1 MSLAKP
7 WSSTAFRLAL
17 TYGVLLVLTM
27 SIVLS
32 VFYVQTVGVLRMR
45 MDRQAENHM
54 RRLVEHRDKYGE
66 PALEA
71 EIQQTLLDGVNTDT
85 EILILM
91 DGDGN
96 PIIGNADVV
105 PARRLTEMGVRDLKV
120 RRNGRIIAGRVAVAQ
135 LSDGKLLAVGSDM
148 QVQSDVEELFGR
160 ASLLAG
166 LVALGMAVLGAG
178 AFRRV
183 VEERAADIRSTM
195 ARVATGDLRQR
206 IPVTRRDDEF
216 TLLNRDIN
224 TMLDRL
230 ELLMDGIR
238 HVSNTIAHNLRTP
251 LTRILLRLRNA
262 QQATPEEKNETLA
275 LVAQEVAELGVVF
288 DKLLHIA
295 EVESGASRKNFAPVD
310 LRALLVDVVEF
321 YEPLVEDAGGVLRL
335 EVEGT
340 PMALG
345 DGDLLASAVAN
356 LVDNAIKYGSLPDSD
371 HGADM
376 LLRAGVAHE
385 HGMDGGAWGVEI
397 IVQDR
402 GPGVDAQTRE
412 KMSTR
417 FYRAESDREGYG
429 LGLASVLAIV
439 QLHGGKLG
447 FENMHPG
454 LQARIWLP
462 GLPGNSP

>member
-45 MDRQAENHM
+45 TDRQAENHM

-91 DGDGN
+91 DGEGN

-120 RRNGRIIAGRVAVAQ
+120 RRNGKIIAGRVAVAQ

-288 DKLLHIA
+288 DKLLQIA

-345 DGDLLASAVAN
+345 AGIWARRTRAS
-356 LVDNAIKYGSLPDSD
+356 
-371 HGADM
+371 
-376 LLRAGVAHE
+376 R
-385 HGMDGGAWGVEI
+385 
-397 IVQDR
+397 
-402 GPGVDAQTRE
+402 
-412 KMSTR
+412 
-417 FYRAESDREGYG
+417 RAESSEKAKG
-429 LGLASVLAIV
+429 LV
-439 QLHGGKLG
+439 
-447 FENMHPG
+447 
-454 LQARIWLP
+454 R
-462 GLPGNSP
+462 

>member
-262 QQATPEEKNETLA
+262 QQATPEERTRRWRWWPRKWPSWAWSSTSCCRLPKWKA
-275 LVAQEVAELGVVF
+275 APA
-288 DKLLHIA
+288 A
-295 EVESGASRKNFAPVD
+295 RASRPWTCAPCWSTWWSSTNRWSRMQAACCGCRS
-310 LRALLVDVVEF
+310 RAR
-321 YEPLVEDAGGVLRL
+321 PWRWATATCWPAPWPTSWT
-335 EVEGT
+335 T
-340 PMALG
+340 PSSTDHCPTATT
-345 DGDLLASAVAN
+345 APTCCCARAWPTN
-356 LVDNAIKYGSLPDSD
+356 TAWTAA
-371 HGADM
+371 HGAWKSSCRTAAPAWTRR
-376 LLRAGVAHE
+376 RA
-385 HGMDGGAWGVEI
+385 
-397 IVQDR
+397 R
-402 GPGVDAQTRE
+402 R
-412 KMSTR
+412 
-417 FYRAESDREGYG
+417 
-429 LGLASVLAIV
+429 
-439 QLHGGKLG
+439 
-447 FENMHPG
+447 
-454 LQARIWLP
+454 
-462 GLPGNSP
+462 

>member
-45 MDRQAENHM
+45 TDRQAENHM

-66 PALEA
+66 SALEA

-91 DGDGN
+91 DGEGS

-120 RRNGRIIAGRVAVAQ
+120 RRNGKIIAGRVAVAQ

-206 IPVTRRDDEF
+206 IPVTGRDDEF

-288 DKLLHIA
+288 DKLLQIA

-335 EVEGT
+335 DVEGM

-376 LLRAGVAHE
+376 QLRAGVAHE
-385 HGMDGGAWGVEI
+385 HGIDGGVWGVEI

-439 QLHGGKLG
+439 QLHGGRLS
-447 FENMHPG
+447 FENVDPG

-462 GLPGNSP
+462 SLPAA